1 MQQTTE
7 GAIRQPH
14 GRPVAV
20 RFEDTRLPRSTHI
33 PAWTWLAIAGAAA
46 AGPLGA
52 TMTRG
57 SHAPIR
63 VLRGTLFG
71 STLAYLTT
79 VALDV
84 AEHFR
89 LEKEVT
95 GSYLRCSA
103 VPLSES
109 LVHAGIALTNL
120 SALLFARPVR
130 RVRSLADRWLLVAPG
145 VFLALGWTDELV
157 YHRRRAPHREDII
170 HATEHLAEGI
180 MWTALY
186 ASRRV

>member
-1 MQQTTE
+1 MQATDN
-7 GAIRQPH
+7 AIRQPH
-14 GRPVAV
+14 GRPVAA
-20 RFEDTRLPRSTHI
+20 RFEETRLPRSTHI

-52 TMTRG
+52 WMTRG
-57 SHAPIR
+57 ARAPFGI
-63 VLRGTLFG
+63 LRGTLFG
-71 STLAYLTT
+71 STLAWLTT
-79 VALDV
+79 VTLDL

-89 LEKEVT
+89 LEKEAT

-103 VPLSES
+103 VPVSES
-109 LVHAGIALTNL
+109 VVHAGIVLTNL
-120 SALLFARPVR
+120 SALLLARPAR
-130 RVRSLADRWLLVAPG
+130 RVRSLADAWLLVAPG
-145 VFLALGWTDELV
+145 VFLALGWMDELV

-170 HATEHLAEGI
+170 HTTEHLAEGI